1 MQGASVREGSMKVT
15 DRSRNLIL
23 WFFFFSGFSGLVY
36 EVVWARLLE
45 RVMGAS
51 VYSIT
56 TVLTVYMAGL
66 GLGSF
71 LAGRFV
77 DRRSDSL
84 RLYGILQGAIGVSCV
99 LVPALLVLLAPV
111 YRSAYQSL
119 NASFQTLTLVR
130 FLISG
135 LALIIPTTLMGA
147 TLPVLSRHL
156 ATRMNTLGETVGRL
170 YAVNTFGAVVGSFA
184 AGFVLMPRLGI
195 MGAIFFAASINI
207 IIAMLVFWHS
217 RGAGAWSAKS
227 ERPRADSGAEAPEGG
242 KRDAALSDSAAAR
255 SAPAGGKP
263 SGSRVVVFVLVAF
276 AISGFAAMVYQVA
289 WMRSLSLVIGSSVYA
304 VSLTLTAYILGLALG
319 ASIVSRFVDRWEHL
333 LWRLGDIEI
342 GIGAAAL
349 IVVPILGRLPLAM
362 IGVVERFSDSFGA
375 LMAAEFGIVFLVI
388 LVPTVLMG
396 GVFPLVV
403 RICTRRLEAVG
414 RSVGTVY
421 ASNTVGAIAGSF
433 VGGFVLVPWLGIQ
446 GAISVAVTMSLAL
459 GAALTIADTTVRG
472 LRRFGPAA
480 VAALLIVVVLPLLP
494 TWDPVIMSSGS
505 YLYADMYSSQAE
517 AWGLTGEDAI
527 RSFGTV
533 LYHKEG
539 VATTVTVRQARSD
552 IYLQSN
558 GKTEA
563 STGPDMRTQK
573 LLAHAPMMLHP
584 DPNDVLVIGLASGV
598 TVGAALSYPIESVD
612 CVEIAPAM
620 IEVAGTFFAEANE
633 HCMEDPRLSM
643 IIEDGRNHVEFTART
658 YDVMISQPSNPWIVG
673 ISNLFTREFF
683 QMARDRMNDG
693 GVVGMWFQ
701 AYNMT
706 EGQFR
711 MIARTFADVFDS
723 ATIWE
728 LDPGVDYML
737 IGTVGDAKLDWDV
750 LTARLA
756 DASTGAD
763 LASIGVN
770 TPLDYTALYL
780 LSPSTIR
787 EYAGDGTIHT
797 DNGLQLEFSAPKSM
811 YHQSKAEQLMSLD
824 RFRATPSEII
834 VGISPEEREAVDARA
849 TGRRLLARGIVAEET
864 GRLDE
869 ALSLFEE
876 AMDVSPGE
884 LEAREALSR
893 LLCQLASTRQSQQR
907 VDEAF
912 AYYERAVTAA
922 PDLPQPRC
930 LLGAAYLGAGD
941 VEAAEREFLHS
952 LDLDPD
958 YAEAH
963 LNMALIH
970 ETRGDDELQIKALKS
985 YLRGA
990 PAASNVEQ
998 VRERIRQ
1005 LESRLARGGNSR

>member
-1 MQGASVREGSMKVT
+1 MRAAS
-15 DRSRNLIL
+15 RSRNLIL

-71 LAGRFV
+71 LAGRMV

-84 RLYGILQGAIGVSCV
+84 RLYGILQAAIGVSCV
-99 LVPALLVLLAPV
+99 LVPALIALLAPV

-119 NASFQTLTLVR
+119 DATFQTLTLVR

-135 LALIIPTTLMGA
+135 LVLIIPTTLMGA
-147 TLPVLSRHL
+147 TLPVLSRYL
-156 ATRMNTLGETVGRL
+156 ATRLDDLGETVGRL

-184 AGFVLMPRLGI
+184 AGFALMPLFGI
-195 MGAIFFAASINI
+195 MGAIFVAAGVNLV
-207 IIAMLVFWHS
+207 IALLVLGLARGE
-217 RGAGAWSAKS
+217 RGAGVVGPDTVRAS
-227 ERPRADSGAEAPEGG
+227 EDDASVKTARRDDRSETSSEGTRRG
-242 KRDAALSDSAAAR
+242 VVAL
-255 SAPAGGKP
+255 
-263 SGSRVVVFVLVAF
+263 VLVAF
-276 AISGFAAMVYQVA
+276 AVSGFAAMVYQVA

-319 ASIVSRFVDRWEHL
+319 ASIVSRLVDRWEHL
-333 LWRLGDIEI
+333 VGRLGFVEI

-349 IVVPILGRLPLAM
+349 LVVPVLGRLPLAM
-362 IGVVERFSDSFGA
+362 IGVIERFSESFAA
-375 LMAAEFGIVFLVI
+375 LMAVEFSIVFLVI

-396 GVFPLVV
+396 AVFPLVV
-403 RICTRRLEAVG
+403 RICTRKLESVG

-433 VGGFVLVPWLGIQ
+433 VGGFVLIPWLGIQ
-446 GAISVAVTMSLAL
+446 GAISVAVTMSLLL
-459 GAALTIADTTVRG
+459 GAVLAISDTTLG
-472 LRRFGPAA
+472 GARRFAPAGVA
-480 VAALLIVVVLPLLP
+480 VLLLAIVLPLVP
-494 TWDPVIMSSGS
+494 SWDPVIMSSGS

-517 AWGLTGEDAI
+517 AWDMSGEDAV
-527 RSFGTV
+527 RLFGTV

-584 DPNDVLVIGLASGV
+584 DPKDVLVIGLASGV
-598 TVGAALSYPIESVD
+598 TVGAALSYPVDSVD

-620 IEVAGTFFAEANE
+620 LEVAETFFAEANE
-633 HCMEDPRLSM
+633 HCMDDPRLHM
-643 IIEDGRNHVEFTART
+643 VIEDGRNHVEFTSRK

-701 AYNMT
+701 AYNMSA
-706 EGQFR
+706 EQFQ
-711 MIARTFADVFDS
+711 MIARTFADVFES
-723 ATIWE
+723 ATVWE

-737 IGTVGDAKLDWDV
+737 VGTVGDATLDWS
-750 LTARLA
+750 LLQQRLA
-756 DASTGAD
+756 DASIGAD
-763 LASIGVN
+763 LASIGVE
-770 TPLDYTALYL
+770 TPLDYTALFL
-780 LSPSTIR
+780 LSPQTIR
-787 EYAGDGTIHT
+787 QYAGEGRIHT
-797 DNGLQLEFSAPKSM
+797 DNGLELEFSAPKSM
-811 YHQSKAEQLMSLD
+811 YRQSKAEQLTVLD
-824 RFRATPSEII
+824 PFRASPRVII
-834 VGISPEEREAVDARA
+834 PGLSDETGAEVDGRA
-849 TGRRLLARGIVAEET
+849 TARRMLARGIVAEEM
-864 GRLDE
+864 GLRDD
-869 ALSLFEE
+869 ALAAYEE
-876 AMDVSPGE
+876 AARVSPGE
-884 LEAREALSR
+884 LETREALSR
-893 LLCQLASTRQSQQR
+893 LLCQAASELTRR
-907 VDEAF
+907 DRPEEAI
-912 AYYERAVTAA
+912 AQYRRAVEVA

-930 LLGAAYLGAGD
+930 LLGSALLGVGD
-941 VEAAEREFLHS
+941 VDAAEQQFVQS
-952 LDLDPD
+952 LAVDPD

-963 LNMALIH
+963 LNMALVH
-970 ETRGDDELQIKALKS
+970 DMRGEDEMQIESLRA

-998 VRERIRQ
+998 VRARIRD
-1005 LESRLARGGNSR
+1005 LEARTGRNQASR